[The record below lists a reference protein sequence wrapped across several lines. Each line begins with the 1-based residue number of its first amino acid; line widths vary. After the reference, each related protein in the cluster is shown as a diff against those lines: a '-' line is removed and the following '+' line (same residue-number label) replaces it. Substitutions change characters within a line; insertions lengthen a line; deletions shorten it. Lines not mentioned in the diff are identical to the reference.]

1 MKKVLFCGCS
11 FVYGIG
17 LPLHKQDPDLFCN
30 ILSATNKN
38 LIGKEQI
45 NISVGGNSNESI
57 FIDSA
62 REILT
67 GEYEYVFVCW
77 TSYPRYIFYTTAST
91 DIEQVL
97 PINPWASN
105 RVYSNEFRDRLL
117 TLNHASINNRNLL
130 VFANTLLAI
139 AKSNNTKVFFINM
152 FLPYGAIDATSMSAY
167 PWLNTTTFLQ
177 SRIDLGNDGAHPGPL
192 THQLFAQVLT
202 NKLNEYI
209 A

>member
-11 FVYGIG
+11 FVYGVG

-45 NISVGGNSNESI
+45 NISVGGNSNERI

-67 GEYEYVFVCW
+67 GDYEYVFVCW
-77 TSYPRYIFYTTAST
+77 TSFPRYIFHTTDST
-91 DIEQVL
+91 DIKRVL
-97 PINPWASN
+97 PLNPWSSSSMYN
-105 RVYSNEFRDRLL
+105 NEFRDRLL
-117 TLNHASINNRNLL
+117 TLNHESVYNRDLS
-130 VFANTLLAI
+130 VFADTLLTI
-139 AKSNNTKVFFINM
+139 AKTNNTKVFFLNM
-152 FLPYGAIDATSMSAY
+152 FLPYGSAQLMSTY
-167 PWLNTTTFLQ
+167 PWLNPLMSFNE
-177 SRIDLGNDGAHPGPL
+177 SKKDLGSDGSHPGPL
-192 THQLFAQVLT
+192 THKLFAQLLN

-209 A
+209 T